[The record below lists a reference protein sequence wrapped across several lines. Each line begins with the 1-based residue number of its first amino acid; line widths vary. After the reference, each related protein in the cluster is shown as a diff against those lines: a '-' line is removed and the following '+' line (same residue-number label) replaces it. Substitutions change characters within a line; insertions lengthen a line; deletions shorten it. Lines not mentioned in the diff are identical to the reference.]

1 MHAKLELIVR
11 KAKFQQHSDEP
22 TNLTQAWKLLREMEQ
37 GAFGDENLPDLYC
50 YIMLFRAV
58 RNSP

>member
-11 KAKFQQHSDEP
+11 KAKFQQHSED
-22 TNLTQAWKLLREMEQ
+22 LSQAWKLLHEMEQ
-37 GAFGDENLPDLYC
+37 GNFGDENLPDLYC